1 MRAIKKRDKMKS
13 KSSMEISLFKVYL
26 WAISF
31 LRPYLLKVLVLIL
44 CGVVIS
50 VSELII
56 PKMFGYF
63 IDEVLKNMKI
73 NLFIYC
79 LCVIFVV
86 LLLKL
91 MATASK
97 EYLQRYIQ
105 ENSVRDLQWNIV
117 TQLRILGAGYLEKN
131 STGKMLA
138 LVNTEVAA
146 LQELYRRYFPE
157 MIQHTLFV
165 SISIYIMLDISLYL
179 SLTII
184 PCFALYYIFGPSIER
199 QATTIGKKL
208 AASQIDLGQKYY
220 ESVSL
225 LKELHVFNS
234 FEWDSSK
241 TLKEVKNNTNLY
253 SKRYWYAY
261 LRGSIRRFTYYFGAI
276 ILIIF
281 GCFLISKET
290 ITAGQFVSFLLL
302 YLATMHKLTSVITLL
317 TEQKMLMFQASKL
330 YEFTHLTPTIT
341 EMEDAIHLNKVE
353 GNMNFE
359 NVSFSYTPNNPILK
373 NLSFT
378 IRSGEKI
385 AFVGESGS
393 GKSTI
398 AKLMIRF
405 YDCNSGVISIDGK
418 PIHLLSLETIRQSI
432 GMVFQDVYIFG
443 STIKEN
449 ILFGNP
455 SATEEEI
462 IKAAKAAYLHD
473 YIMELPDQYDTKV
486 DEKGNTLS
494 GGLKQRV
501 GLARLFLMN
510 PSIVIMDEPTS
521 ALDNITEKQIQNA
534 LDCFLKDKTVI
545 TIAHRLS
552 TIRDY
557 DRIYVVE
564 NGNITEA
571 GSHEQ
576 LLARNGLYKKFIL
589 QTKEAGLV

>member
-1 MRAIKKRDKMKS
+1 MKNINA
-13 KSSMEISLFKVYL
+13 KETSLMKVYI

-31 LRPYLLKVLVLIL
+31 IKPYKSKVLLLIM
-44 CGVVIS
+44 CGLIIS

-63 IDEVLKNMKI
+63 IDDVLKNNNI
-73 NLFIYC
+73 NLFVYC
-79 LCVIFVV
+79 LIAIFLI

-91 MATASK
+91 IATASK

-117 TQLRILGAGYLEKN
+117 TKLRIQGVSYLEKN
-131 STGKMLA
+131 STGKILA

-157 MIQHTLFV
+157 IIQHILFV
-165 SISIYIMLDISLYL
+165 SIAVYFMLDISLYL
-179 SLTII
+179 SIVII
-184 PCFALYYIFGPSIER
+184 PCFSLYYLFGPRIEKK
-199 QATTIGKKL
+199 ATTISKKL
-208 AASQIDLGQKYY
+208 AKSQINLGQKYY

-225 LKELHVFNS
+225 LKELNVFNS
-234 FEWDSSK
+234 FEWDLNK
-241 TLKEVKNNTNLY
+241 TLKEVKNNTDLY
-253 SKRYWYAY
+253 TKRYWYAY

-276 ILIIF
+276 MLILL
-281 GCFLISKET
+281 GSYLIKEGT
-290 ITAGQFVSFLLL
+290 ITAGEFVSFLLL
-302 YLATMHKLTSVITLL
+302 YLITMHKLTSIITLL
-317 TEQKMLMFQASKL
+317 TEQKMLMFQASNL
-330 YEFTHLTPTIT
+330 YEFTHLKPTII
-341 EMEDAIHLNKVE
+341 ENVGAIHLNEVK
-353 GNMNFE
+353 GNINFE
-359 NVSFSYTPNNPILK
+359 NVSFCYTPDHPIVK

-378 IRSGEKI
+378 IKSGEKI

-398 AKLMIRF
+398 AKLITRF
-405 YDCNSGVISIDGK
+405 YDCDSGELSIDRH
-418 PIHLLSLETIRQSI
+418 PIHMLSLDTIRQSI
-432 GMVFQDVYIFG
+432 GIVFQDVYIFG

-455 SATEEEI
+455 NASEEEI
-462 IKAAKAAYLHD
+462 IAAAKAAHLHD
-473 YIMELPDQYDTKV
+473 YITELPDQYNTKV

-510 PSIVIMDEPTS
+510 PSIVILDEPTS
-521 ALDNITEKQIQNA
+521 ALDNITEKNIQRS
-534 LDCFLKDKTVI
+534 LDNFLKDKTVI

-552 TIRDY
+552 TIRNYDY
-557 DRIYVVE
+557 IYVLDK
-564 NGNITEA
+564 GMITES

-576 LLARNGLYKKFIL
+576 LLAKNGLYKEFIL
-589 QTKEAGLV
+589 QTKEAGRL

>member
-1 MRAIKKRDKMKS
+1 MKNKR
-13 KSSMEISLFKVYL
+13 SMEISLFKVYI
-26 WAISF
+26 WAVSF
-31 LRPYLLKVLVLIL
+31 LKPYLMKVLLLII

-63 IDEVLKNMKI
+63 IDDVLKNKNI
-73 NLFIYC
+73 TLFVYC
-79 LCVIFVV
+79 LCAIFLV

-91 MATASK
+91 IATASK

-105 ENSVRDLQWNIV
+105 ENSVRDLQWSVV
-117 TQLRILGAGYLEKN
+117 TNLRILGASYLEKN
-131 STGKMLA
+131 STGKILA

-157 MIQHTLFV
+157 LIQHIIFV
-165 SISIYIMLDISLYL
+165 SISIYFMLDISLYL

-184 PCFALYYIFGPSIER
+184 PCFALYYLFGPSIEK

-225 LKELHVFNS
+225 IKELHVFNS
-234 FEWDSSK
+234 YEWDSDK

-253 SKRYWYAY
+253 TKRYWYAY

-281 GCFLISKET
+281 GCYLISKET

-330 YEFTHLTPTIT
+330 YEFTHLQPAIT
-341 EMEDAIHLNKVE
+341 ESDGAIHLHKVQ
-353 GNMNFE
+353 GNINFE
-359 NVSFSYTPNNPILK
+359 NVSFSYTPNQPILK

-378 IRSGEKI
+378 IKSGEKI

-398 AKLMIRF
+398 SKLMIRF
-405 YDCNSGVISIDGK
+405 YDCNSGDISIDGN
-418 PIHLLSLETIRQSI
+418 PIHLLSLETIRRSI
-432 GMVFQDVYIFG
+432 GIVFQDVYIFG

-449 ILFGNP
+449 ISFGNP
-455 SATEEEI
+455 SASEEEI

-473 YIMELPDQYDTKV
+473 YIMELPNQYNTKV
-486 DEKGNTLS
+486 DEKGDTLS

-521 ALDNITEKQIQNA
+521 ALDNITEKHIQTSLNR
-534 LDCFLKDKTVI
+534 FLKDKTVI

-557 DRIYVVE
+557 DRIYVLE
-564 NGNITEA
+564 NGSITEV

-576 LLARNGLYKKFIL
+576 LLAKNGLYKKFIL

>member
-1 MRAIKKRDKMKS
+1 MKKT
-13 KSSMEISLFKVYL
+13 SSMEISLFKVYK
-26 WAISF
+26 WAVSF
-31 LRPYLLKVLVLIL
+31 LKPYLMKVFLLII

-50 VSELII
+50 ASEIII

-63 IDEVLKNMKI
+63 IDDVLKNKNI
-73 NLFIYC
+73 DLFVYC
-79 LCVIFVV
+79 LCAIFLV

-91 MATASK
+91 IATASK
-97 EYLQRYIQ
+97 EFLQRYIQ
-105 ENSVRDLQWNIV
+105 ENSVRDLQWNV
-117 TQLRILGAGYLEKN
+117 VSKLRILGANYLEQN
-131 STGKMLA
+131 STGTILA

-146 LQELYRRYFPE
+146 LQQLYRRYFPE
-157 MIQHTLFV
+157 MIQHILFV
-165 SISIYIMLDISLYL
+165 SISIYFMLDISLYL

-184 PCFALYYIFGPSIER
+184 PCFSLYYLFGPTIEK
-199 QATTIGKKL
+199 QATNTGKKL

-234 FEWDSSK
+234 FKWDSDK
-241 TLKEVKNNTNLY
+241 TLTEVKNNTNLY

-281 GCFLISKET
+281 GYYLISKET
-290 ITAGQFVSFLLL
+290 ITAGEFVSFLLL
-302 YLATMHKLTSVITLL
+302 YLATMHKLTSIITLL

-330 YEFTHLTPTIT
+330 YEFIHLQPTIT
-341 EMEDAIHLNKVE
+341 EMEGAIHLNKVE
-353 GNMNFE
+353 GNINFE
-359 NVSFSYTPNNPILK
+359 NVSFSYTLNTPILK
-373 NLSFT
+373 NLNFT
-378 IRSGEKI
+378 IKSGEKI
-385 AFVGESGS
+385 AFVGESGC

-405 YDCNSGVISIDGK
+405 YDCNNGVISIDSN
-418 PIHLLSLETIRQSI
+418 PIHYMSLETIRRSI
-432 GMVFQDVYIFG
+432 GIVFQDVYIFG

-455 SATEEEI
+455 PATEEEI
-462 IKAAKAAYLHD
+462 IEAAKAAHLHD
-473 YIMELPDQYDTKV
+473 YIMELPDQYNTKV
-486 DEKGNTLS
+486 DEKGDTLS

-521 ALDNITEKQIQNA
+521 ALDNITEKHIQNS
-534 LDCFLKDKTVI
+534 LDRFLKDKTVI

-557 DRIYVVE
+557 DRIYVLE
-564 NGNITEA
+564 NGIITES
-571 GSHEQ
+571 GSNEQ
-576 LLARNGLYKKFIL
+576 LLAKNGLYKKFIL
-589 QTKEAGLV
+589 NTKEAGLV

>member
-1 MRAIKKRDKMKS
+1 MIN
-13 KSSMEISLFKVYL
+13 KSSIEISLFKVYI
-26 WAISF
+26 WVVSF
-31 LRPYLLKVLVLIL
+31 LKPYLMKVFLLII

-63 IDEVLKNMKI
+63 IDEVLKNKNI
-73 NLFIYC
+73 KLFVYC
-79 LCVIFVV
+79 LFVIFLV

-91 MATASK
+91 IVSASK

-105 ENSVRDLQWNIV
+105 ENSVRDLQWSII
-117 TQLRILGAGYLEKN
+117 TKLRILGASYLEKN
-131 STGKMLA
+131 STGTILA

-157 MIQHTLFV
+157 MIQHVLFV
-165 SISIYIMLDISLYL
+165 TISIYLMLDISLYL
-179 SLTII
+179 SISII
-184 PCFALYYIFGPSIER
+184 PCISLYYLFGPRIEKK
-199 QATTIGKKL
+199 ASNIGQKL
-208 AASQIDLGQKYY
+208 ADSQINLGQKYY

-225 LKELHVFNS
+225 LKELNVFNS
-234 FEWDSSK
+234 FEWDLNK

-281 GCFLISKET
+281 GCFLISEET
-290 ITAGQFVSFLLL
+290 ITAGEFVSFLLL
-302 YLATMHKLTSVITLL
+302 YLATMHKLTTVITLL

-330 YEFTHLTPTIT
+330 YEFAHFEPTIT
-341 EMEDAIHLNKVE
+341 EKEGAIQLDKVE
-353 GNMNFE
+353 GNINFE
-359 NVSFSYTPNNPILK
+359 NVSFSYSPNNTILK
-373 NLSFT
+373 NLSFN
-378 IRSGEKI
+378 IKSGEKI
-385 AFVGESGS
+385 AFVGESGC

-405 YDCNSGVISIDGK
+405 YDSNIGEISIDSNL
-418 PIHLLSLETIRQSI
+418 INSLSLETIRRSI
-432 GMVFQDVYIFG
+432 GIVFQDVYIFG

-455 SATEEEI
+455 NATEEELI
-462 IKAAKAAYLHD
+462 EASKAAHLHD
-473 YIMELPDQYDTKV
+473 YILELPDQYNTKV
-486 DEKGNTLS
+486 DEKGDTLS

-521 ALDNITEKQIQNA
+521 ALDNITEKHIQKS
-534 LDCFLKDKTVI
+534 LDRFLIDKTVI

-557 DRIYVVE
+557 DRIYVLD
-564 NGNITEA
+564 NGIIAES
-571 GSHEQ
+571 GPHEE
-576 LLARNGLYKKFIL
+576 LLAKNGLYKKYIL

>member
-1 MRAIKKRDKMKS
+1 MKKT
-13 KSSMEISLFKVYL
+13 SSEISLFKVYK
-26 WAISF
+26 WAVSF
-31 LRPYLLKVLVLIL
+31 LKPYLMKVFLLIF
-44 CGVVIS
+44 CGIVIS
-50 VSELII
+50 ASEIII

-63 IDEVLKNMKI
+63 IDDVLKNKNI
-73 NLFIYC
+73 DLFVYC
-79 LCVIFVV
+79 LCAIFLV

-91 MATASK
+91 IATASK
-97 EYLQRYIQ
+97 EFLQRYIQ
-105 ENSVRDLQWNIV
+105 ENSVRDLQWNV
-117 TQLRILGAGYLEKN
+117 VSKLRILGANYLEQN
-131 STGKMLA
+131 STGTMLA

-146 LQELYRRYFPE
+146 LQQLYRRYFPE
-157 MIQHTLFV
+157 MIQHILFV
-165 SISIYIMLDISLYL
+165 SISIYFMMDISLYL

-184 PCFALYYIFGPSIER
+184 PCFSLYYLFGPTIEK
-199 QATTIGKKL
+199 QATNTGIKL
-208 AASQIDLGQKYY
+208 AASHIDLGQKYY

-234 FEWDSSK
+234 FKWDADK
-241 TLKEVKNNTNLY
+241 TLTEVQNNTNLY

-281 GCFLISKET
+281 GCYLISKET

-330 YEFTHLTPTIT
+330 YEFIHLAPSIT
-341 EMEDAIHLNKVE
+341 EMEGAIHLNKVE
-353 GNMNFE
+353 GNINFD
-359 NVSFSYTPNNPILK
+359 NVSFSYTPNTSILK
-373 NLSFT
+373 NLNFT
-378 IRSGEKI
+378 IKSGEKI
-385 AFVGESGS
+385 AFVGESGC

-405 YDCNSGVISIDGK
+405 YDCNNGVMSIDSN
-418 PIHLLSLETIRQSI
+418 PIHFMSLETIRQSI
-432 GMVFQDVYIFG
+432 GIVFQDVYIFG

-462 IKAAKAAYLHD
+462 IEAAKAAHLHD
-473 YIMELPDQYDTKV
+473 YIMELPDQYNTKV
-486 DEKGNTLS
+486 DEKGDTLS

-521 ALDNITEKQIQNA
+521 ALDNITEKHIQNS
-534 LDCFLKDKTVI
+534 LDRFLKDKTVI
-545 TIAHRLS
+545 TIAHRLN

-557 DRIYVVE
+557 DRIYVLE
-564 NGNITEA
+564 NGIITES
-571 GSHEQ
+571 GSNEQ
-576 LLARNGLYKKFIL
+576 LLAKNGLYKKFIL
-589 QTKEAGLV
+589 KTKEAGLV

>member
-1 MRAIKKRDKMKS
+1 MIN
-13 KSSMEISLFKVYL
+13 KSSREVSLFKVYI
-26 WAISF
+26 WVVSF
-31 LRPYLLKVLVLIL
+31 LKPYIMKVFLLII

-63 IDEVLKNMKI
+63 IDDVLKNKNI
-73 NLFIYC
+73 NLFVYC
-79 LCVIFVV
+79 LCAIFLV

-91 MATASK
+91 IATASK

-105 ENSVRDLQWNIV
+105 ENSVRDLQWSIV
-117 TQLRILGAGYLEKN
+117 TKLRILGAGYLEKN
-131 STGKMLA
+131 STGTILA

-157 MIQHTLFV
+157 MIQHVLFV
-165 SISIYIMLDISLYL
+165 TISIYLMLDISLYL
-179 SLTII
+179 SISII
-184 PCFALYYIFGPSIER
+184 PCLSLYYLFGPRIEKK
-199 QATTIGKKL
+199 ASNIGQKL
-208 AASQIDLGQKYY
+208 ADSQINLGQKYY

-225 LKELHVFNS
+225 LKELNVFNS
-234 FEWDSSK
+234 FEWDLNK

-261 LRGSIRRFTYYFGAI
+261 LRGSIRRVTYYFGAI

-281 GCFLISKET
+281 GCFLISEET
-290 ITAGQFVSFLLL
+290 ITAGEFVSFLLL

-330 YEFTHLTPTIT
+330 YEFAHFEPTIT
-341 EMEDAIHLNKVE
+341 EKEGAIHLNKVE
-353 GNMNFE
+353 GNINFE

-373 NLSFT
+373 NISFN
-378 IRSGEKI
+378 IKPGEKI
-385 AFVGESGS
+385 AFVGESGC

-405 YDCNSGVISIDGK
+405 YDSNNGEISIDSK
-418 PIHLLSLETIRQSI
+418 LINLLSLETIRRSI
-432 GMVFQDVYIFG
+432 GIAFQDVYIFG

-455 SATEEEI
+455 NATEEELI
-462 IKAAKAAYLHD
+462 EASKAAHLHD
-473 YIMELPDQYDTKV
+473 YIMELPDQYNTKV

-521 ALDNITEKQIQNA
+521 ALDNITEKHIQKS
-534 LDCFLKDKTVI
+534 LDRFLMDKTVI

-557 DRIYVVE
+557 DRIYVLD
-564 NGNITEA
+564 NGVITES

-576 LLARNGLYKKFIL
+576 LLAKNGLYMKFII

>member
-1 MRAIKKRDKMKS
+1 MKN
-13 KSSMEISLFKVYL
+13 KSSMEISLFKVYI
-26 WAISF
+26 WALSF
-31 LRPYLLKVLVLIL
+31 LKPYSMKVLLLII
-44 CGVVIS
+44 CGVVIA

-56 PKMFGYF
+56 PKMFGFF
-63 IDEVLKNMKI
+63 IDDVLKNKNV

-79 LCVIFVV
+79 LCAILFV

-91 MATASK
+91 IATALK

-105 ENSVRDLQWNIV
+105 ENSVRDLQWSV
-117 TQLRILGAGYLEKN
+117 VSKLRVLGAKYLEKN
-131 STGKMLA
+131 STGTIFA
-138 LVNTEVAA
+138 IVNTEVAA
-146 LQELYRRYFPE
+146 LQQLYRRYFPE
-157 MIQHTLFV
+157 MIQHILFV
-165 SISIYIMLDISLYL
+165 SIAIYFMLDISLYL

-184 PCFALYYIFGPSIER
+184 PCFSLYYLLGPSIEK
-199 QATTIGKKL
+199 QATNIGKKL
-208 AASQIDLGQKYY
+208 ANSQIDLGQKYY

-225 LKELHVFNS
+225 IKELHVFNS
-234 FEWDSSK
+234 FKWDSDK
-241 TLKEVKNNTNLY
+241 TLKEVGNNTDLY

-261 LRGSIRRFTYYFGAI
+261 LRGSVRRFTYYFGAI

-281 GCFLISKET
+281 GCYLIGEET
-290 ITAGQFVSFLLL
+290 ITAGDFVSFLLL

-330 YEFTHLTPTIT
+330 YEFTHLQPTIT
-341 EMEDAIHLNKVE
+341 EMEGAIHLNKVE
-353 GNMNFE
+353 GDINFE

-373 NLSFT
+373 NLNFN
-378 IRSGEKI
+378 IKSGEKI

-405 YDCNSGVISIDGK
+405 YDCNSGDISIDGN
-418 PIHLLSLETIRQSI
+418 PINLLSLESIRQSI
-432 GMVFQDVYIFG
+432 GIVFQDVYIFG
-443 STIKEN
+443 STIKDN

-462 IKAAKAAYLHD
+462 IEASKAAQLHD
-473 YIMELPDQYDTKV
+473 YIIELPDQYNTKV
-486 DEKGNTLS
+486 DEKGDTLS

-521 ALDNITEKQIQNA
+521 ALDNITEKSIQNS
-534 LDCFLKDKTVI
+534 LDRFLKDKTVI

-557 DRIYVVE
+557 DRIYVLE
-564 NGNITEA
+564 HGIITES

-576 LLARNGLYKKFIL
+576 LLAKNGLYKKFIL

>member
-1 MRAIKKRDKMKS
+1 MIN
-13 KSSMEISLFKVYL
+13 KSSIEVSLFKVYI
-26 WAISF
+26 WVVSF
-31 LRPYLLKVLVLIL
+31 LKPYLMKVFLLII

-63 IDEVLKNMKI
+63 IDDVLKNKNI
-73 NLFIYC
+73 NLFVYC
-79 LCVIFVV
+79 LCAIFLV

-91 MATASK
+91 IATASK

-105 ENSVRDLQWNIV
+105 ENSVRDLQWSIV
-117 TQLRILGAGYLEKN
+117 TKLRVLGASYLEKN
-131 STGKMLA
+131 STGTILA

-157 MIQHTLFV
+157 MIQHVLFV
-165 SISIYIMLDISLYL
+165 TISIYLMLDISLYL
-179 SLTII
+179 SISII
-184 PCFALYYIFGPSIER
+184 PCISLYYLFGPRIEKK
-199 QATTIGKKL
+199 ASNIGQKL
-208 AASQIDLGQKYY
+208 ADSQVNLGQKYY

-225 LKELHVFNS
+225 LKELNVFNS
-234 FEWDSSK
+234 FEWDLNK

-281 GCFLISKET
+281 GCFLISEET
-290 ITAGQFVSFLLL
+290 ITAGEFVSFLLL

-330 YEFTHLTPTIT
+330 YEFAHFEPTIT
-341 EMEDAIHLNKVE
+341 EKEGAIHLNKVE
-353 GNMNFE
+353 GNINFE

-373 NLSFT
+373 NLSFN
-378 IRSGEKI
+378 IKSGEKI
-385 AFVGESGS
+385 AFVGESGC

-405 YDCNSGVISIDGK
+405 YDSNNGEISIDSNL
-418 PIHLLSLETIRQSI
+418 INSLSLETIRRSI
-432 GMVFQDVYIFG
+432 GIVFQDVYIFG

-455 SATEEEI
+455 SATEEELI
-462 IKAAKAAYLHD
+462 EASKAAYLHD
-473 YIMELPDQYDTKV
+473 YIMELPDQYNTKV
-486 DEKGNTLS
+486 DEKGDTLS

-521 ALDNITEKQIQNA
+521 ALDNITEKHIQKS
-534 LDCFLKDKTVI
+534 LDRFLIDKTVI

-557 DRIYVVE
+557 DRIYVLD
-564 NGNITEA
+564 NGIIAES
-571 GSHEQ
+571 GPHEQ
-576 LLARNGLYKKFIL
+576 LLAKNGLYKKFII